1 MALWFLLAIF
11 IHFFYIYRSDS
22 AGAPAAAWLSMNP
35 TLNLLDLRFWFSGSW
50 NASCN
55 IMTVSSYYPQ
65 AKVNLPRV
73 AHSSPPLK
81 KILKSFLSFHGV
93 FFCLSLSDSPITQ
106 TVPLLSSGCLG
117 VKFIPFTIDSTGGPF
132 VLAGLRD
139 ALKLSAEKEAYAVS
153 LNCFLWGSS
162 WVNQAMKLLFRQQ
175 TLSFDIFFLTN
186 NFTMMAL
193 IVAAT
198 PLNVKKCLSLIKHG
212 YPKNHNDSMSI
223 NRIVLWASF
232 FNLNLFKW
240 VVWQGR
246 VTKLLHL
253 SESGPVCRCIQRKQ
267 TKQKCRADGESQG
280 KDQIIRQLREKRLQV
295 VSTVLTAPFIRQKGP
310 FSFFFFSNHH
320 HRFYLSYAQPR
331 TVVLAIVFFGY
342 GYLKITNVL
351 FRYLET
357 TSFAVSITRLIN
369 LLSQCLS
376 EIRNTMSAYI
386 HGVLTTVATNVSWKC
401 QINERALI
409 INASEY
415 LSLT

>member
-93 FFCLSLSDSPITQ
+93 FFCLSLSDSPVTQ

-175 TLSFDIFFLTN
+175 TLSFD
-186 NFTMMAL
+186 
-193 IVAAT
+193 
-198 PLNVKKCLSLIKHG
+198 
-212 YPKNHNDSMSI
+212 
-223 NRIVLWASF
+223 
-232 FNLNLFKW
+232 
-240 VVWQGR
+240 
-246 VTKLLHL
+246 
-253 SESGPVCRCIQRKQ
+253 
-267 TKQKCRADGESQG
+267 
-280 KDQIIRQLREKRLQV
+280 
-295 VSTVLTAPFIRQKGP
+295 
-310 FSFFFFSNHH
+310 FFFFNQQLHNDGLDCCSHT
-320 HRFYLSYAQPR
+320 F
-331 TVVLAIVFFGY
+331 
-342 GYLKITNVL
+342 
-351 FRYLET
+351 
-357 TSFAVSITRLIN
+357 
-369 LLSQCLS
+369 
-376 EIRNTMSAYI
+376 
-386 HGVLTTVATNVSWKC
+386 KC
-401 QINERALI
+401 KKMFKFNQTWLPKEP
-409 INASEY
+409 
-415 LSLT
+415 